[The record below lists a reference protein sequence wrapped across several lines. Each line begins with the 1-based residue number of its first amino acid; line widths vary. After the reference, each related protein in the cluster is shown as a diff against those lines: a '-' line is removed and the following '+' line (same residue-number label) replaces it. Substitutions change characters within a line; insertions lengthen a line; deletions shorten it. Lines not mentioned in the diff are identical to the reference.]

1 MQVRSLGG
9 KDPLEKE
16 MASHSSI
23 LAWKIPWTQ
32 KPGRL
37 IHGATKNQT
46 QMSTYILRIIQKK
59 EIKMGLGRQISFFSE
74 QVFLDESG
82 DCQRTEK
89 RKKRGKAKIVK
100 KK

>member
-1 MQVRSLGG
+1 
-9 KDPLEKE
+9 
-16 MASHSSI
+16 
-23 LAWKIPWTQ
+23 
-32 KPGRL
+32 
-37 IHGATKNQT
+37 
-46 QMSTYILRIIQKK
+46 MSTYILRIIQKK